1 MLELAIALCEKDTMR
16 KRVVSVFIKQSI
28 IDEETQLA
36 NEASLS
42 PAQALLHWVN
52 VTQKDDISILACTL
66 AMVFLR
72 DVLYVSTI
80 L

>member
-1 MLELAIALCEKDTMR
+1 MR

-28 IDEETQLA
+28 IDEETQHA

>member
-1 MLELAIALCEKDTMR
+1 MR

-36 NEASLS
+36 NEVSLS